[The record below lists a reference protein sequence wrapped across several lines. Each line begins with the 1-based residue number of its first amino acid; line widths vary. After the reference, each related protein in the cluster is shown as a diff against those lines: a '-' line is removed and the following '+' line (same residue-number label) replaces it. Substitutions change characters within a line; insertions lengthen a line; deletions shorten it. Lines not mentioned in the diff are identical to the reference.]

1 MINMN
6 PYKVLGLEENAD
18 KQAISEAYRDL
29 ARQHHPD
36 RGGDVEKFKEA
47 TEAYSILSDD
57 NKRHQYHNPHQQAR
71 GFNFADMFGGGHSPF
86 AQFFGQRPQ
95 QRQVKKHTE
104 DSDIKFK
111 LGVTLD
117 QIKQGASQ
125 TIQYTRNKI
134 CTHCK
139 GEGAESKTACHT
151 CGGQG
156 VVMVQ
161 PNPNTIHQIS
171 CHSCGGRGVILI
183 NPCTKCQTNG
193 FIQYSEH
200 VTIKVQEEK

>member
-1 MINMN
+1 MN
-6 PYKVLGLEENAD
+6 PYTVLGLEENAD
-18 KQAISEAYRDL
+18 KPAINEAYREL
-29 ARQHHPD
+29 ARQYHPD

-57 NKRHQYHNPHQQAR
+57 QKRQQYHNPPQQAR
-71 GFNFADMFGGGHSPF
+71 GFNFSDIFAGNNSPF
-86 AQFFGQRPQ
+86 AQFFSQRPK

-111 LGVTLD
+111 LGISLD
-117 QIKQGASQ
+117 QIKHGAFQ

-139 GEGAESKTACHT
+139 GEGAESKTTCQT

-156 VVMVQ
+156 MVVVQ
-161 PNPNTIHQIS
+161 PNPNTVHQTS
-171 CHSCGGRGVILI
+171 CPACGGRGVVLV
-183 NPCTKCQTNG
+183 NPCGVCQANG
-193 FIQYSEH
+193 FTQH
-200 VTIKVQEEK
+200 VERITIKIEEEN